1 MKLTDED
8 FEEINKVLMLT
19 FGYEDGF
26 KARYRLSWTT
36 GQEELRRGFYVKF
49 DEHGNQI
56 AEKEDT
62 RRVLK
67 YPFNQERYVLERLF
81 FFESGELPLA
91 LIQGSYEAIYY
102 FEDGNKKPIP
112 VTKDAVMAICRVLE
126 APKIH
131 RTPLDLENERQ
142 KLEREQIEKD
152 YLYLEEVGRSALFY
166 DGSGVFKDSTK
177 VKEE

>member
-1 MKLTDED
+1 
-8 FEEINKVLMLT
+8 
-19 FGYEDGF
+19 
-26 KARYRLSWTT
+26 
-36 GQEELRRGFYVKF
+36 
-49 DEHGNQI
+49 
-56 AEKEDT
+56 
-62 RRVLK
+62 
-67 YPFNQERYVLERLF
+67 
-81 FFESGELPLA
+81 
-91 LIQGSYEAIYY
+91 
-102 FEDGNKKPIP
+102 
-112 VTKDAVMAICRVLE
+112 MAICRVLE